1 MKKFST
7 AIIFGL
13 AIVISA
19 FFLGKSYV
27 DRAKTDGTVQVT
39 GLGEIDFTSDLIVWE
54 CDFSS
59 QNLSLKDAY
68 NTLEK
73 NKTLIKEYLIEKGVP
88 EAEIVF
94 SSVKTSEQNERK
106 YSSNGEFIGLE
117 FKGYLLSQTVEIE
130 SKAVEKI
137 EVISREITEL
147 LNNGVQLFS
156 RSPRYYYTRLADLK
170 IELISKA
177 TEDAKLRAEK
187 IAEFSGGSLG
197 NLQSANMGVFQIT
210 GQNSNED
217 YSWGGTFNTSD
228 KFKTAS
234 ITIKLIYEID

>member
-1 MKKFST
+1 MNKFST

-13 AIVISA
+13 AIVISS

-39 GLGEIDFTSDLIVWE
+39 GLGETDFTSDLIVWE

-68 NTLEK
+68 NELEK
-73 NKTLIKEYLIEKGVP
+73 NKTLIKGYLIEKGVP
-88 EAEIVF
+88 ETEIVF

-106 YSSNGEFIGLE
+106 YSNSGEFIGLE

-130 SKAVEKI
+130 SKSVEKI

-156 RSPRYYYTRLADLK
+156 RSPRYYYTKLADLK

-197 NLQSANMGVFQIT
+197 DLQSANMGVFQIT